1 MKLRSLRGP
10 TAALTTLALAAAATL
25 TAALGAGSASAATT
39 VRVGLGGYADTRP
52 AGTVGPSN
60 SDGAPVTPKV
70 TARMAGQAAP
80 TNDWWSSLIYQR
92 YAGNPYSENLYAH
105 PMTFKAQAAG
115 LEVGYPTTPTITPDG
130 RQYDYTHTRDLTLGV
145 AGLNSP
151 DTKVDGWS
159 DWTVTPYWADG
170 AHTFSATIGHGLPY
184 VFAHA
189 TGGAA
194 QVTTA
199 SAPTVF
205 SNQGSVLGITV
216 GGHNYGL
223 FAPTGS
229 SWNVN
234 GSTLTA
240 NLGSK
245 DYYSVALLPSTADLA
260 QFRSY
265 AYNFV
270 TDTKVGWN
278 YDQAAGRLTTTFT
291 ATTTAQEGSATGTL
305 MALYPQ
311 QWQATPDALT
321 ALTYTSP
328 RGTMKVRQGSSFS
341 TVQTVTGVLPSLP
354 DAGAY
359 DRAALD
365 GYLHQVSDAS
375 DPFNGATD
383 TYWVGKALGQMA
395 QLVPIADQLGD
406 TAARDK
412 LLGLMKGK
420 LQTWF
425 AGTGSPGFAYDS
437 TWKTLIGYPAS
448 YGTDA
453 ELNDHHFHYGYFV
466 QAAATVA
473 RYDTAWAADSQWG
486 GMVKLLAKDAAN
498 TDRTDARF
506 PWLRNFDPYEGHGW
520 ASGHAGFAAGNN
532 EESSS
537 ESLNFSAGLLLFGA
551 ATGDTSLRD
560 LGVYLYTTEANAVQ
574 QYWFDADHQV
584 FPAAFQHSTVGMV
597 WGSGAAYSTWWTA
610 APGMIH
616 GINFLPV
623 TSGSLYLARRKDDL
637 AANLAELKANNGGA
651 FTDWRDLLWE
661 AEALTDPAAAKADWD
676 AGNGGYT
683 PEEGESRA
691 HTYHWIYNL
700 AALGTLDPATTA
712 DTPTAAVFTNGSTR
726 THVAHNYT
734 TTART
739 VRFSDGYTLTV
750 PARSTASERGTKPD
764 GGTGGATNSPS
775 PSPSASSSP
784 SPSPS
789 ASSSPSPSPSASTT
803 TAPAPAALY
812 LQPNGTLT
820 AAYGTGATSSTIA
833 SGGGTNHDGTPYQPL
848 TYTLTHLTGTLRPGA
863 GTDFDLYVDAGS
875 TVALAQQARVSYDF
889 DGNGTVDRTETYR
902 YFATDPVPGWER
914 YNATAAGLQSTT
926 GAPLTNLANGTVTLE
941 IWPALGNAP
950 AQLRTGATQ
959 SQGNASV
966 LRLPFN

>member
-10 TAALTTLALAAAATL
+10 TAALTTLALAAAATV
-25 TAALGAGSASAATT
+25 TAALGTGTASAAT
-39 VRVGLGGYADTRP
+39 VRVGLGGYSDARP

-60 SDGAPVTPKV
+60 ADGAPVTPK
-70 TARMAGQAAP
+70 TTPRTAGQAAP

-105 PMTFKAQAAG
+105 PMTFKARAAG
-115 LEVGYPTTPTITPDG
+115 LEVGYPTAPTVTPDG
-130 RQYDYTHTRDLTLGV
+130 RQYDYTHTQDLTLGV

-151 DTKVDGWS
+151 DTRVDGWS
-159 DWTVTPYWADG
+159 DWTVTPFWADG

-189 TGGAA
+189 AGGAA

-216 GGHNYGL
+216 AGHSYGL

-229 SWNVN
+229 SWSVN

-245 DYYSVALLPSTADLA
+245 DYYSVALLPSAADLA
-260 QFRSY
+260 LFRTY

-270 TDTKVGWN
+270 TDTRVGWA
-278 YDQAAGRLTTTFT
+278 YDEAAGRLTTTFT
-291 ATTTAQEGSATGTL
+291 ATTAAQEGAAGGTL
-305 MALYPQ
+305 LALYPQ
-311 QWQATPDALT
+311 QWQATPDTLT
-321 ALTYTSP
+321 SLAYTSP

-341 TVQTVTGVLPSLP
+341 TVQSVTGVLPSLP
-354 DAGAY
+354 DAGGY

-365 GYLHQVSDAS
+365 GYVHQVADAS

-383 TYWVGKALGQMA
+383 TYWVGKALGRLA

-406 TAARDK
+406 TVARDK
-412 LLGLMKGK
+412 LLGLIKGK
-420 LQTWF
+420 LQAWF

-498 TDRTDARF
+498 TDRADARF
-506 PWLRNFDPYEGHGW
+506 PWLRNFDPYAGHGW

-537 ESLNFSAGLLLFGA
+537 ESLNFGAGLLLFGA
-551 ATGDTSLRD
+551 ATGDTALRD
-560 LGVYLYTTEANAVQ
+560 LGVYLYTTEANSVQ
-574 QYWFDADHQV
+574 QYWFDADHRV
-584 FPAAFQHSTVGMV
+584 FPAAFQHATAGMV

-623 TSGSLYLARRKDDL
+623 TSGSLYLARRRDDL
-637 AANLAELKANNGGA
+637 AANLAELKSNNGGA

-676 AGNGGYT
+676 AGNAGYT

-691 HTYHWIYNL
+691 HTYHWVYDL
-700 AALGTLDPATTA
+700 AALGTLDPAATA
-712 DTPTAAVFTNGSTR
+712 DTPTAAVFVNGATR

-734 TTART
+734 ATTRT
-739 VRFSDGYTLTV
+739 VHFSDGYSLTV
-750 PARSTASERGTKPD
+750 PARSTASERGSRPD
-764 GGTGGATNSPS
+764 GGSGGATGS
-775 PSPSASSSP
+775 PSPSAPSSP
-784 SPSPS
+784 SPSPTVPQTR
-789 ASSSPSPSPSASTT
+789 ANT
-803 TAPAPAALY
+803 LY
-812 LQPNGTLT
+812 LWPDGTLSP
-820 AAYGTGATSSTIA
+820 AFGTGATGSTVPA
-833 SGGGTNHDGTPYQPL
+833 GDGANHDGTPYRPV
-848 TYTLTHLTGTLRPGA
+848 TFTLGHLTGAARTG
-863 GTDFDLYVDAGS
+863 GSTDFDLYVDAGT

-914 YNATAAGLQSTT
+914 YSATAAGLRSTT
-926 GAPLTNLANGTVTLE
+926 GGPLADLRDGTVTIE
-941 IWPALGNAP
+941 VWPALGSAP
-950 AQLRTGATQ
+950 AQLRTGATS
-959 SQGNASV
+959 SQGSASV
-966 LRLPFN
+966 LRIPFD